1 MINSLLKSI
10 LTLVIYF
17 ALYFGFEKLL
27 KFIFVREEFI
37 NINPDYFL
45 FIDSLLNVFFII
57 ILILYIR
64 KTFLVDNIKINIGI
78 QILPIVVFCAI
89 TFFIIKEPFLR
100 IDFILDKI
108 EIPES
113 IDIRSRSFLSLVAT
127 FLNIAILT
135 PIFEELLFRKI
146 MLGFFSRSHLIV
158 AIILSSF
165 FFASIHVNFNEI
177 NIVTLIILFGFGF
190 IACLLYIRFGFI
202 YNLLFH
208 IISNMIWFI
217 VDVNRDKYWELL
229 KILDF
234 GFFYWMIIIISFIT
248 ILYFM
253 FRLFNQ
259 IIKMNNSKSDYL
271 SQWGNSKPSIYSI
284 FVK

>member
-284 FVK
+284 FFK